1 MDYYPGT
8 VTLIGS
14 GELGETMAKTYRQ
27 ILTQIPSPVNAVF
40 LDTPA
45 GFQVNTDEISA
56 KAVEY
61 FKQHFEIELHVASFK
76 SKNRATAHQV
86 ANALDTL
93 RRANFIFAGPG
104 SPSYAAHHWRGSVI
118 WDALVARWLA
128 GAHLV
133 FASAAAIATSCVALP
148 VYEIYKA
155 GHDVAWMDGLDLLSR
170 LGLKLAIVPHW
181 NNAEGQTYDTRFC
194 FMGAA
199 RFQILQAQLPWDV
212 VVLGIDEH
220 TALTLDPRTQRGRV
234 SGVGSVTIRY
244 AGKET
249 TYPSGATI
257 SFDQMRAVPVEN
269 QSPAYDSTAS
279 AGLAMPSPQ
288 LVTTTLY
295 FDQLARALRETM
307 EAAAQ
312 RELIERAHDTLHE
325 LVPDAHSQDHAST
338 LNVNALITLL
348 VNVRAQLRATK
359 QYTLADYI
367 RQSLNELGIVL
378 EDTPTGTIWKR
389 KENR

>member
-1 MDYYPGT
+1 MDYFPGT

-27 ILTQIPSPVNAVF
+27 ILAQIPSPVNAVF

-86 ANALDTL
+86 ANALDAL

-133 FASAAAIATSCVALP
+133 FASAAAIATSCMALP

-220 TALTLDPRTQRGRV
+220 TALTLDPRTQCGKV
-234 SGVGSVTIRY
+234 SGVGGVTIRY

-249 TYPSGATI
+249 TYPSGTTI
-257 SFDQMRAVPVEN
+257 PFDQMRAVPVET
-269 QSPAYDSTAS
+269 QLPARDVAPS
-279 AGLAMPSPQ
+279 GLATTPPQ

-295 FDQLARALRETM
+295 FDQLARALRETV
-307 EAAAQ
+307 ETAAQ
-312 RELIERAHDTLHE
+312 RELIERAHDTLHQ
-325 LVPDAHSQDHAST
+325 LVPDAHSQDYAST
-338 LNVNALITLL
+338 FNALITLL

-359 QYTLADYI
+359 QYALADYI

-378 EDTPTGTIWKR
+378 EDTPTGTLWRR
-389 KENR
+389 KETE

>member
-1 MDYYPGT
+1 MNEQPGT

-14 GELGETMAKTYRQ
+14 GELGETIAKTHRQ
-27 ILTQIPSPVNAVF
+27 VLAQVSPPVNAVF

-56 KAVEY
+56 KAIEY
-61 FKQHFEIELHVASFK
+61 FQHHFGIELHVASFK
-76 SKNRATAHQV
+76 SKQHATAHQV
-86 ANALDTL
+86 AKALDTL

-104 SPSYAAHHWRGSVI
+104 SPSYAVHNWRGCVL
-118 WDALVARWLA
+118 WDALVAQWLA

-133 FASAAAIATSCVALP
+133 FASAAAIATSCMALP

-155 GHDVAWMDGLDLLSR
+155 GHDIAWMDGLDLLSR

-199 RFQILQAQLPWDV
+199 RFEILEAKLPWDV

-220 TALTLDPRTQRGRV
+220 TALTLDPRTQHAKV

-249 TYPSGATI
+249 TYPSGTTI
-257 SFDQMRAVPVEN
+257 SFDQMRAVPVEKHL
-269 QSPAYDSTAS
+269 PARDSTAPS
-279 AGLAMPSPQ
+279 GLATPSPQ
-288 LVTTTLY
+288 LVKTTLY

-307 EAAAQ
+307 EATAQ

-325 LVPDAHSQDHAST
+325 LVPDAHSYNHAST
-338 LNVNALITLL
+338 LNVNALIILL

-359 QYTLADYI
+359 QYALADYI

-378 EDTPTGTIWKR
+378 EDTPSGTLWRR
-389 KENR
+389 KETP